1 MAAPFS
7 ANQHV
12 RYGQVPSSILSSPP
26 LLSLSPTIHPS
37 ILEVCVF
44 LSQLTVLRGS
54 TYNVFLSHD
63 LESET
68 YIKKCGSFRDAYQD
82 FSRFPAD
89 QPADGLTT
97 ILKSIMPFGFSTT
110 TVTSVSSLFLISAGH
125 FL

>member
-1 MAAPFS
+1 MSDTAKF
-7 ANQHV
+7 HH
-12 RYGQVPSSILSSPP
+12 PSLSSPP
-26 LLSLSPTIHPS
+26 PLLSVSPTIHPS

-82 FSRFPAD
+82 FSRFRAD
-89 QPADGLTT
+89 QPADDLTT
-97 ILKSIMPFGFSTT
+97 ILESIMPFGFSTT
-110 TVTSVSSLFLISAGH
+110 TVTSVSSLFIISAGY